1 MSTTFHAP
9 RAPISRRAIL
19 RGAGV
24 AMALPLLEAMRPL
37 FGSAARAADAESAI
51 PRRMLAIETNQ
62 GLLPQYFF
70 PKQSDRDYEL
80 SPYLKLLEAHRNDL
94 TVFSGVSHPEVDG
107 GHEAEICFLS
117 AAPHPLSGGFR
128 NSISL
133 DQFAAEQI
141 GTKTRFPS
149 LSILIGPGNRGLSYS
164 RNGVMIPPESS
175 PAAIYRRMFVQG
187 NPQEVAARIEDL
199 RQGRSLLDFVSD
211 RAQRLQRSLTSGDRQ
226 RVDEYF
232 TAVRGLERQFQ
243 ESAAWEQRPKPK
255 SNVPE
260 PQDVNL
266 KDDSLLLD
274 KIQQMYD
281 VLRLALESDSTRLIY
296 VFVNFTTPPLKL
308 SGVTQDTHNLTHH
321 GGSEDALSELERIE
335 RAGLMKFN
343 GLLDG
348 LKAVQESG
356 SSLLDRTMVLYGT
369 CMGDANTH
377 SNNNLPVL
385 LAGGGFKHGQ
395 HLAFDTKNNYP
406 LTNLYVSMLQRL
418 GLETDKFASSTG
430 SMRGMDLQ

>member
-1 MSTTFHAP
+1 MNVSFHAP
-9 RAPISRRAIL
+9 RAPISRRSLL

-24 AMALPLLEAMRPL
+24 AMGLPLLEAMRPL
-37 FGSAARAADAESAI
+37 FGSAARAAEAESAI
-51 PRRMLAIETNQ
+51 PRRLLAIETNQ
-62 GLLPQYFF
+62 GILPQNFF
-70 PKQSDRDYEL
+70 PKQSGRDYEL
-80 SPYLKLLEAHRNDL
+80 PSYLKLLESHRQDF

-107 GHEAEICFLS
+107 GHEAEVCFLS

-128 NSISL
+128 NTISL

-149 LSILIGPGNRGLSYS
+149 LSILVGPGTRGLSYS

-199 RQGRSLLDFVSD
+199 RHGRSLLDFVSD
-211 RAQRLQRSLTSGDRQ
+211 RAQRMQRSLTSGDRQ

-260 PQDVNL
+260 PQDINL
-266 KDDSLLLD
+266 KDDSLLID
-274 KIQQMYD
+274 KIGQMYD
-281 VLRLALESDSTRLIY
+281 VLRLAFESDSTRLIS
-296 VFVNFTTPPLKL
+296 VFVSFGTPPLKL
-308 SGVTQDTHNLTHH
+308 PGITQDTHNLTHH
-321 GGSEDALSELERIE
+321 GGSAAALAELESIE
-335 RAGLMKFN
+335 RAGLAKFN

-348 LKAVQESG
+348 LKAAQESG

-377 SNNNLPVL
+377 SNVNLPVL
-385 LAGGGFKHGQ
+385 LAGGEFKHGQ
-395 HLAFDTKNNYP
+395 HLAFDTKNNCP
-406 LTNLYVSMLQRL
+406 LANLYVSMLQRL

-430 SMRGMDLQ
+430 TMRGLDLL

>member
-1 MSTTFHAP
+1 MTSTFHTP
-9 RAPISRRAIL
+9 RAPISRRALL

-24 AMALPLLEAMRPL
+24 AMALPFLEAMRPL
-37 FGSAARAADAESAI
+37 FGSAARAADAESAV
-51 PRRMLAIETNQ
+51 PRRILAIETNQ
-62 GLLPQYFF
+62 GILPQNFF
-70 PKQSDRDYEL
+70 PKQNGRDYEL
-80 SPYLKLLEAHRNDL
+80 SPYLKLLESHRQDF
-94 TVFSGVSHPEVDG
+94 TVFSGVSHPDVDG

-128 NSISL
+128 NTISL

-149 LSILIGPGNRGLSYS
+149 LSILIGPGSRGLSYS
-164 RNGVMIPPESS
+164 RSGVMIPPESS

-187 NPQEVAARIEDL
+187 NTQEVAARIEDL

-211 RAQRLQRSLTSGDRQ
+211 RAQRMQRSLAEGDRQ
-226 RVDEYF
+226 RVEEYF

-243 ESAAWEQRPKPK
+243 ESAAWEQHPKPK
-255 SNVPE
+255 SAVPE
-260 PQDVNL
+260 PQDINL
-266 KDDSLLLD
+266 KDDTLLLD

-281 VLRLALESDSTRLIY
+281 VLRIALESDSTRLIS

-308 SGVTQDTHNLTHH
+308 AGVTQDTHNLTHH
-321 GGSEDALSELERIE
+321 GGSAVALTELENIE
-335 RAGLMKFN
+335 RAGLTKLN
-343 GLLDG
+343 SLLDG
-348 LKAVQESG
+348 LKAAHENG

-377 SNNNLPVL
+377 SNVNLPVL

-395 HLAFDTKNNYP
+395 HLAFDAKNNCP
-406 LTNLYVSMLQRL
+406 LANLYVSMLQGL

-430 SMRGMDLQ
+430 TMRGLDLL